1 MTQPWPLIFCA
12 NSLLRSE
19 GWRGRS
25 TSGSWALLI
34 PLHQLILCSGAFFPP
49 VAFDCLGLPPACGVA
64 EYGHCDVKEAEAELC
79 CGHDVAF
86 PIAARVC

>member
-1 MTQPWPLIFCA
+1 VAAHFCA

-49 VAFDCLGLPPACGVA
+49 VAFDCLGLPPASCGDA
-64 EYGHCDVKEAEAELC
+64 NTRRYMNGWRCIKHI
-79 CGHDVAF
+79 
-86 PIAARVC
+86 PAAVRKALDQPNVRTTA